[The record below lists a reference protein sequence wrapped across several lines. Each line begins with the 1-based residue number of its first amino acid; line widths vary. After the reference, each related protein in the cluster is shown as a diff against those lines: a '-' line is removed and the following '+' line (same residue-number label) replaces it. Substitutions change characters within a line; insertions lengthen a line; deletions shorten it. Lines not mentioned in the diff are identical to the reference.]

1 MVTVEFGLATT
12 FLASRMNPAINVPR
26 PEPKSSRSPSKM
38 IRFVLI
44 QICIVSRFVPP
55 VFNGGDVGD
64 VEDGDDRDDM
74 TPA

>member
-1 MVTVEFGLATT
+1 
-12 FLASRMNPAINVPR
+12 
-26 PEPKSSRSPSKM
+26 M

-64 VEDGDDRDDM
+64 VEDGDDGDDVA
-74 TPA
+74 PAKELVNSLEDHPPEQGGEVRVMSE